1 VTAATASYALV
12 QGSQGP
18 DSPVHIT
25 KFENDGMFLYV
36 VPRKAAQIVDGLSYT
51 MMVGEV
57 VLADTWESSN
67 TWSYARVN
75 ADCLRSTRNPLNTRP
90 GSGIVRERQNGAFG
104 SQHLGGANFC
114 FADGH
119 IEFAS
124 DTIEGDVYKAQATI
138 NDRTFAVH
146 ERP

>member
-1 VTAATASYALV
+1 
-12 QGSQGP
+12 
-18 DSPVHIT
+18 
-25 KFENDGMFLYV
+25 
-36 VPRKAAQIVDGLSYT
+36 
-51 MMVGEV
+51 
-57 VLADTWESSN
+57 
-67 TWSYARVN
+67 
-75 ADCLRSTRNPLNTRP
+75 
-90 GSGIVRERQNGAFG
+90 VRERQNGAFG